1 MVKLDKDAI
10 KAIVEAVEAA
20 NTTSEA
26 TDSLGGHFQRSEAP
40 PSPSTTPAAPPTTP
54 LLRRAVPNGE
64 VHPATNG
71 GSIEAEH
78 DEDVNDADRLDKDV
92 YIADRHVN
100 GHAADAFPELEDG
113 DARLS
118 INGVSDHCDGGNA
131 VVNGEGGHES
141 NADDILPPMIAVER
155 QSGEEKSP
163 ENGLHSQTPPE
174 TPENDEWSPEPAE
187 ESGETTTLCL
197 ARLGGDKAPEGEGQE
212 VRESRATTS
221 EATDSSL
228 ECASSPPPLCL
239 PAPPPTPAA
248 VQITNVTILVN
259 GVDIDTFESGGG
271 NGADVEPLDNDVAAK
286 EDEEGDDDDDDD
298 LELDVELAA
307 QPLPPVPPTR
317 RDSLVLKSY
326 EESVQQ

>member
-71 GSIEAEH
+71 SIEAEH
-78 DEDVNDADRLDKDV
+78 DEDVNNADRLDKDV

-141 NADDILPPMIAVER
+141 NADDILPPMIVVER

-163 ENGLHSQTPPE
+163 ENGLHSQTPPD

-187 ESGETTTLCL
+187 ESGGTTTLCL

-221 EATDSSL
+221 EATDSL
-228 ECASSPPPLCL
+228 ECASPPPLCL

-271 NGADVEPLDNDVAAK
+271 GAVVEPLDNDVVADVAAK
-286 EDEEGDDDDDDD
+286 EDEEDDGDDDDDVD
-298 LELDVELAA
+298 LDVELAA

-326 EESVQQ
+326 EESVQ